1 MPKMLRLAATLELS
15 SASGSMG
22 GNAILSVHIMSED
35 GNILSFNK
43 EEKAGSPY
51 KFTPDKILYNPE
63 KGSILIKI
71 ADAEDLDQMSKVR
84 VV

>member
-15 SASGSMG
+15 TASGSMG

-35 GNILSFNK
+35 GNILSFN
-43 EEKAGSPY
+43 EEERAGSPY
-51 KFTPDKILYNPE
+51 KFKPDKILYNPE
-63 KGSILIKI
+63 KGSILVKI
-71 ADAEDLDQMSKVR
+71 ADADGQEQISKVR